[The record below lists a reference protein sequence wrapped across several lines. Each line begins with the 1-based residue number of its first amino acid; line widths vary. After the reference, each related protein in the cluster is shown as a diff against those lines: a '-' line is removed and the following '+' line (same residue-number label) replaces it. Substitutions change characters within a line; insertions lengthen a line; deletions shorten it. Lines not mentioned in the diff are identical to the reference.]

1 MVAQDED
8 RLLTVREVA
17 RACGRSEET
26 VRRWIWSGKLP
37 ARKLGN
43 QLFVSAEE
51 AGRIGGKTVRSLPT
65 GRPYMKEEL
74 LRQLEEDESFSD
86 EMLAK
91 YGLIDAADLVRQVRE
106 EAAPGTESAIR
117 YSKRDIEELERR
129 EKKLRDK
136 LFRKHG
142 YFDVAELVRQSREG
156 H

>member
-1 MVAQDED
+1 MTIQDD

-17 RACGRSEET
+17 RQCGRTEET
-26 VRRWIWSGKLP
+26 VRRWIWSGKLT

-51 AGRIGGKTVRSLPT
+51 AGRVGGQAVRSLPT
-65 GRPYMKEEL
+65 NRPYTKKEL
-74 LRQLEEDESFSD
+74 LRQAEEDERFSD

-91 YGLIDAADLVRQVRE
+91 YGLIDAPDLVRQVRE
-106 EAAPGTESAIR
+106 ESVSGQESPIR

-136 LFRKHG
+136 LFRKYG